1 MSSNTTLQVLFVRG
15 RRCQVGP
22 NSFWPNTFKFLEY
35 FSVFLVNYPSEWVST
50 RQLVWDE
57 GEQSSDTIGPKK
69 KQMRKENPLGLDIVP
84 VDWGQTGLKRMWRHL
99 LRFLFTFLSK
109 KAIITCPR
117 RKEEVK
123 KSAQM
128 AHIAITELHVECGRS
143 WYERSVHV
151 TRDMSC
157 LATVVKNVDRGRQ
170 TINRA
175 DFSLHFVLKDSWQIQ
190 TSSLSKL
197 VSWVG

>member
-1 MSSNTTLQVLFVRG
+1 M
-15 RRCQVGP
+15 
-22 NSFWPNTFKFLEY
+22 
-35 FSVFLVNYPSEWVST
+35 NYPSEWVST

-69 KQMRKENPLGLDIVP
+69 SKWGRKNPLGLDIVP
-84 VDWGQTGLKRMWRHL
+84 VDWGQTVLKRMWGHL
-99 LRFLFTFLSK
+99 IRLLFTFLSK

-128 AHIAITELHVECGRS
+128 AHMAITELHVECGRS

-157 LATVVKNVDRGRQ
+157 LATVVKNVD
-170 TINRA
+170 TNYKLSIE
-175 DFSLHFVLKDSWQIQ
+175 Q
-190 TSSLSKL
+190 TSLYTLSWKTAE
-197 VSWVG
+197 

>member
-1 MSSNTTLQVLFVRG
+1 MYH
-15 RRCQVGP
+15 
-22 NSFWPNTFKFLEY
+22 SFWQKTFKKKTFLC
-35 FSVFLVNYPSEWVST
+35 LVNSPNEWVSI
-50 RQLVWDE
+50 RQ
-57 GEQSSDTIGPKK
+57 GQAIIRHYGTKK
-69 KQMRKENPLGLDIVP
+69 SKWERKTPLGLDVVP
-84 VDWGQTGLKRMWRHL
+84 VDRGQTGLKRMWRHL
-99 LRFLFTFLSK
+99 LRLLFTFLPK
-109 KAIITCPR
+109 KKILTCPR

-128 AHIAITELHVECGRS
+128 AHMAITELHVECGRS

-175 DFSLHFVLKDSWQIQ
+175 DFSLHFVVKDSWQIQ
-190 TSSLSKL
+190 TSS
-197 VSWVG
+197 

>member
-1 MSSNTTLQVLFVRG
+1 MGRG
-15 RRCQVGP
+15 GESGP
-22 NSFWPNTFKFLEY
+22 QMYNSFWQKTFKKKTFLC
-35 FSVFLVNYPSEWVST
+35 LVNSPNEWVST
-50 RQLVWDE
+50 RQ
-57 GEQSSDTIGPKK
+57 GQATIRHYWTKK
-69 KQMRKENPLGLDIVP
+69 SKWERKTPLGLDVVP
-84 VDWGQTGLKRMWRHL
+84 VDRGQTGLKRMWRHL
-99 LRFLFTFLSK
+99 LRLLFTFLPK
-109 KAIITCPR
+109 KKILTCPR

-128 AHIAITELHVECGRS
+128 AHMAITELHVECGRS

-175 DFSLHFVLKDSWQIQ
+175 DFSLHFVL
-190 TSSLSKL
+190 
-197 VSWVG
+197 